1 MLKAL
6 FIREICTFLSWIF
19 SWLDKKT
26 MVNLKIYDVS
36 YWTKNN
42 YNTPIDQ
49 HLKKQ
54 GQPNNQIL

>member
-1 MLKAL
+1 
-6 FIREICTFLSWIF
+6 
-19 SWLDKKT
+19 

-49 HLKKQ
+49 YLKKQ